1 MSFLRRRLAGDASGS
16 SSEPSREPTPDPA
29 QGEQY
34 RVVSAEKLHQLSAAR
49 QKARQSARGS
59 KRWNLFVLGLGG
71 VIGIV
76 GAGWFAQ
83 NNDMID
89 LPAIADINLDSIADI
104 LPAGLLQDARDL
116 QVSFQVGS
124 DLPFCF
130 AAVPRVDRCRPPA
143 ET

>member
-1 MSFLRRRLAGDASGS
+1 MSFLRRRFAGDTSAS
-16 SSEPSREPTPDPA
+16 SSDPPREATPDA
-29 QGEQY
+29 TQGEQY
-34 RVVSAEKLHQLSAAR
+34 RVIEAKKLQELSASKD
-49 QKARQSARGS
+49 KARNRDRGS

-83 NNDMID
+83 NTDMID
-89 LPAIADINLDSIADI
+89 LSVIPDLNSIADM

-124 DLPFCF
+124 GLPFHMRLPPP
-130 AAVPRVDRCRPPA
+130 ATLTNPRVPA

>member
-1 MSFLRRRLAGDASGS
+1 MSFLRRRVAGDMSSS

-34 RVVSAEKLHQLSAAR
+34 RVVPAQKLHQLSVAKE
-49 QKARQSARGS
+49 KARARARGS

-89 LPAIADINLDSIADI
+89 LPAIPDLNLDSIADM

-124 DLPFCF
+124 ALPFSTVCPRL
-130 AAVPRVDRCRPPA
+130 AARLC
-143 ET
+143 

>member
-1 MSFLRRRLAGDASGS
+1 MSALRRRVAGDPSGS

-29 QGEQY
+29 QDEQY
-34 RVVSAEKLHQLSAAR
+34 RVVTAKKLHQLSAAKE
-49 QKARQSARGS
+49 KARANARGS

-71 VIGIV
+71 IIGIV

-89 LPAIADINLDSIADI
+89 LPAIADLNLDSIADM

-116 QVSFQVGS
+116 QVSFQVG
-124 DLPFCF
+124 
-130 AAVPRVDRCRPPA
+130 
-143 ET
+143 